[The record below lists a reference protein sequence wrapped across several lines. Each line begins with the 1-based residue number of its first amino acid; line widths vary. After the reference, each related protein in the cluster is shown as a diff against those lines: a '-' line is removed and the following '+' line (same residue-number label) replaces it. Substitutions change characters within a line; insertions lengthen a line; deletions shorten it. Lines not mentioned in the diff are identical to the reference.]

1 MASKITLY
9 SDEELVKRVKEYAKE
24 KNTSVS
30 KLVNNFFKEL
40 LRNQIDDKESI
51 TSKLSGKLKNKKVS
65 IDDYRKYLEEKYL

>member
-9 SDEELVKRVKEYAKE
+9 SDEELIKRVKEYAKE

>member
-9 SDEELVKRVKEYAKE
+9 SDEELIKRVKEYAKE

-65 IDDYRKYLEEKYL
+65 IDDYHKYLEEKYL